1 MCRSHHLLLLDYHD
15 PTKHTFSDNAQVLG
29 NAVKLIASTVV
40 NTASK
45 KGKIAFGPKQMK
57 TETAMGRFAYLEAR
71 RKPKPRYILI
81 YILPI

>member
-1 MCRSHHLLLLDYHD
+1 MAEPAVCRVQQKESTAKEESFVSLTPFAELLDYHD

-45 KGKIAFGPKQMK
+45 KGKIAFGPS
-57 TETAMGRFAYLEAR
+57 R
-71 RKPKPRYILI
+71 
-81 YILPI
+81 